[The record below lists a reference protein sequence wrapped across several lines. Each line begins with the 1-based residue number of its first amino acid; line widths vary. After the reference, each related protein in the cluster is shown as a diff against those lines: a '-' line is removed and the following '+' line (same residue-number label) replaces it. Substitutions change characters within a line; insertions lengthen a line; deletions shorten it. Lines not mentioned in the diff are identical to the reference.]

1 MTAALSQ
8 TPVSPVMGRE
18 LGCRQ
23 GRAVGLFWLPQ
34 TWTPRVLVPDVNT
47 AEPISKTCV
56 SGNCSHFCFSD
67 SMLSNARL
75 RHQERFCRVPAL
87 LKGIQGGS
95 RRGRKWPKGAGSRFL
110 PSPALLQADG
120 GQPAK
125 RLVMRERWT
134 VMWNRGDNRGC
145 GWQRTRAA
153 LVISPDHGK
162 GGWSRL
168 LGARRAEQ
176 LTGVSM
182 RCQWLKVSLF
192 WTWMGSL
199 RCISSCFCDAT
210 GMKV

>member
-1 MTAALSQ
+1 
-8 TPVSPVMGRE
+8 
-18 LGCRQ
+18 
-23 GRAVGLFWLPQ
+23 
-34 TWTPRVLVPDVNT
+34 
-47 AEPISKTCV
+47 
-56 SGNCSHFCFSD
+56 
-67 SMLSNARL
+67 MLSNARL

-168 LGARRAEQ
+168 LGARRAEG
-176 LTGVSM
+176 TVSSTQQ
-182 RCQWLKVSLF
+182 RQEQ
-192 WTWMGSL
+192 GSQAL
-199 RCISSCFCDAT
+199 EGPSCLEGPPFPNPLHPGRPSA
-210 GMKV
+210 VRL